1 MRALFIKEFQEL
13 KRDRRTLAMII
24 MLPLLLLLVFG
35 YAANFSVDHINVK
48 VIGPQ
53 ASSTVSYLKSLP
65 GADKFNFVAD
75 TSAPATPTQSQKLL
89 RSPSGDV
96 VVIPKAKAGTLSQRV
111 DVYLNGAKLFT
122 AQSAKA
128 DLVQMQANDMRA
140 QLKQLS
146 SAATQTQQSAQG
158 LRTNP
163 TQAAKAAQAAQAAK
177 EQSQKLQALA
187 KQAQETNTNWIKVEF
202 NPDLKTS
209 WVMIPGLIGLV
220 MAVIGT
226 LITSIGMV
234 REREA
239 GTLEQLAVMPIKA
252 RSIIAG
258 KISPYFMLA
267 IIDMS
272 AVALAG
278 VYLFD
283 IPFNGQLW
291 LFALAGGLFLGVV
304 LGLGVLI
311 STVSQTTAQ
320 AVQMA
325 IMTIIPQTLLSGLV
339 FPLESMA
346 TWVRCI
352 GYLLPLTWFVQVSRG
367 VMLNGSNAAQ
377 LWLPLSIMALQCVL
391 LFGAATA
398 RLARSLR
405 SI

>member
-48 VIGPQ
+48 VIAPQ
-53 ASSTVSYLKSLP
+53 AISTDSYLKSLP
-65 GADKFNFVAD
+65 GPDKFNFVAA
-75 TSAPATPTQSQKLL
+75 TSAPATPTQAQKLL

-111 DVYLNGAKLFT
+111 NVYLNGAKLFT

-187 KQAQETNTNWIKVEF
+187 KQAQETNTNWIKLEF

-267 IIDMS
+267 IVDMS

-291 LFALAGGLFLGVV
+291 LFALAGVLFLGVV

-346 TWVRCI
+346 AWVRCI
-352 GYLLPLTWFVQVSRG
+352 GYLLRLTWFVQVSRG

-377 LWLPLSIMALQCVL
+377 LWLPLSIMALQCVV

>member
-75 TSAPATPTQSQKLL
+75 TSTPATPTQAQKLL

-146 SAATQTQQSAQG
+146 SAATQAQQSAQG

-163 TQAAKAAQAAQAAK
+163 TQAAQAAK

-267 IIDMS
+267 IVDMS

-367 VMLNGSNAAQ
+367 VMLNGSNASQ

>member
-75 TSAPATPTQSQKLL
+75 TSAPATPTQAQKLL

-146 SAATQTQQSAQG
+146 SAAAQAQQSAQG

-163 TQAAKAAQAAQAAK
+163 TQAAQAAK

-267 IIDMS
+267 IVDMS

-367 VMLNGSNAAQ
+367 VMLNGSNASQ

>member
-75 TSAPATPTQSQKLL
+75 TSTPATPTQAQKLL

-146 SAATQTQQSAQG
+146 SATTQAQQSAQG

-163 TQAAKAAQAAQAAK
+163 TQAAKAAQAAK

-267 IIDMS
+267 IVDMS

-291 LFALAGGLFLGVV
+291 LFALAGVLFLGVV

>member
-75 TSAPATPTQSQKLL
+75 TSTPATPTQAQKLL

-146 SAATQTQQSAQG
+146 SAATQAQQSAQG

-163 TQAAKAAQAAQAAK
+163 TQAAQAAK

-267 IIDMS
+267 IVDMS

-291 LFALAGGLFLGVV
+291 LFALAGLLFLGVV

>member
-48 VIGPQ
+48 VLGPQ
-53 ASSTVSYLKSLP
+53 ASSTVSYLKSLS

-75 TSAPATPTQSQKLL
+75 TSAPATPAQAQKLL

-146 SAATQTQQSAQG
+146 SAATQAQQSAQG

-163 TQAAKAAQAAQAAK
+163 TQAAQAAK

-267 IIDMS
+267 IVDMS

>member
-48 VIGPQ
+48 VLGPQ

-75 TSAPATPTQSQKLL
+75 TSAPATPAQAQKLL

-96 VVIPKAKAGTLSQRV
+96 VVIPKAKVGTLSQRV

-128 DLVQMQANDMRA
+128 DLVQMQATDMRT

-146 SAATQTQQSAQG
+146 AATQAQQTAQG

-163 TQAAKAAQAAQAAK
+163 AQAAQAAQAAK
-177 EQSQKLQALA
+177 AQSQKLQALA

-267 IIDMS
+267 IVDMS

-291 LFALAGGLFLGVV
+291 LFALAGVLFLGVV

-367 VMLNGSNAAQ
+367 VMLNGSNAVQ
-377 LWLPLSIMALQCVL
+377 LWLPLSIMALQCVV

>member
-75 TSAPATPTQSQKLL
+75 TSAPATPTQAQKLL

-96 VVIPKAKAGTLSQRV
+96 VVIPKAKAGTLRPRV

-146 SAATQTQQSAQG
+146 SAATQAQQSAQG

-163 TQAAKAAQAAQAAK
+163 TQAAQAAK

-267 IIDMS
+267 IVDMS

-291 LFALAGGLFLGVV
+291 LFALAGLLFLGVV

>member
-65 GADKFNFVAD
+65 GANKFNFTAD
-75 TSAPATPTQSQKLL
+75 TSAPATSTQAQKLL

-146 SAATQTQQSAQG
+146 SAATQAQQSAQG

-163 TQAAKAAQAAQAAK
+163 TQAAQAAK

-267 IIDMS
+267 IVDMS

-367 VMLNGSNAAQ
+367 VMLNGSDAAQ

>member
-75 TSAPATPTQSQKLL
+75 TSTPATPTQAQKLL

-146 SAATQTQQSAQG
+146 SAAAQAQQSAQG

-163 TQAAKAAQAAQAAK
+163 TQAAQAAK

-267 IIDMS
+267 IVDMS

-291 LFALAGGLFLGVV
+291 LFALAGVLFLGVV

-346 TWVRCI
+346 AWVRCI

>member
-75 TSAPATPTQSQKLL
+75 TSTPATPAQAQKLL

-146 SAATQTQQSAQG
+146 SAATQAQQSAQG

-163 TQAAKAAQAAQAAK
+163 AQAAK

-267 IIDMS
+267 IVDMS

-367 VMLNGSNAAQ
+367 VMLNGSNASQ

>member
-65 GADKFNFVAD
+65 RADKFNFVAD
-75 TSAPATPTQSQKLL
+75 TSAPATPTQAQKLL

-146 SAATQTQQSAQG
+146 SAAAQAQQSAQG

-163 TQAAKAAQAAQAAK
+163 TQAAQAAK

-267 IIDMS
+267 IVDMS

-291 LFALAGGLFLGVV
+291 LFALAGVLFLGVV

-377 LWLPLSIMALQCVL
+377 LWLPLSIMALQCVV

>member
-65 GADKFNFVAD
+65 GADKFNFTAD
-75 TSAPATPTQSQKLL
+75 TSAPATPTQAQKLL

-96 VVIPKAKAGTLSQRV
+96 VVIPKANSGTLSQRV

-128 DLVQMQANDMRA
+128 DLVQMQATDMRA

-146 SAATQTQQSAQG
+146 SAATQAQQSAQG

-163 TQAAKAAQAAQAAK
+163 AQAAK
-177 EQSQKLQALA
+177 EQGQKLQALA

-267 IIDMS
+267 IVDMS

-291 LFALAGGLFLGVV
+291 LFALAGLLFLGVV

-367 VMLNGSNAAQ
+367 VMLNGSNAGQ
-377 LWLPLSIMALQCVL
+377 LWLPLSIMALQCVV

>member
-75 TSAPATPTQSQKLL
+75 ASAPSTPTQAQKLL

-267 IIDMS
+267 IVDMS

-291 LFALAGGLFLGVV
+291 LFALAGVLFLGVV

-346 TWVRCI
+346 AWVRCI

-377 LWLPLSIMALQCVL
+377 LWLPLSIMALQCVV

>member
-75 TSAPATPTQSQKLL
+75 TSAPATPTQAQKLL

-146 SAATQTQQSAQG
+146 SAATQAQQSAQG

-163 TQAAKAAQAAQAAK
+163 TQAAQAAK

-267 IIDMS
+267 IVDMS

>member
-75 TSAPATPTQSQKLL
+75 TSTPATPTQAQKLL

-146 SAATQTQQSAQG
+146 SAATQAQQSAQG

-163 TQAAKAAQAAQAAK
+163 TQAAQAAK

-267 IIDMS
+267 IVDMS

-291 LFALAGGLFLGVV
+291 LFALAGLLFLGVV

-367 VMLNGSNAAQ
+367 VMLNGSDAAQ

>member
-75 TSAPATPTQSQKLL
+75 TSAPATPTQAQKLL

-122 AQSAKA
+122 TQSAKA

-146 SAATQTQQSAQG
+146 SAAAQAQQSAQG

-163 TQAAKAAQAAQAAK
+163 TQAAQAAK

-267 IIDMS
+267 IVDMS

-291 LFALAGGLFLGVV
+291 LFALAGVLFLGVV

-367 VMLNGSNAAQ
+367 VMLNGSNASQ

>member
-75 TSAPATPTQSQKLL
+75 TSAPATPTQAQKLL

-146 SAATQTQQSAQG
+146 SAATQAQQSAQG

-163 TQAAKAAQAAQAAK
+163 TQAAQAAK
-177 EQSQKLQALA
+177 EQSQKLQTLA

-267 IIDMS
+267 IVDMS

-291 LFALAGGLFLGVV
+291 LFALAGLLFLGVV

-367 VMLNGSNAAQ
+367 VMLNGSDAAQ

>member
-48 VIGPQ
+48 VLGPQ

-65 GADKFNFVAD
+65 GADKFNFTAD
-75 TSAPATPTQSQKLL
+75 TSAPATPTQAQKLL

-96 VVIPKAKAGTLSQRV
+96 VVIPKANSGTLSQRV

-128 DLVQMQANDMRA
+128 DLVQMQATDMRA

-146 SAATQTQQSAQG
+146 SAATQAQQSAQG

-163 TQAAKAAQAAQAAK
+163 AQAAK
-177 EQSQKLQALA
+177 EQGQKLQALA

-267 IIDMS
+267 IVDMS

-291 LFALAGGLFLGVV
+291 LFALAGVLFLGVV

-367 VMLNGSNAAQ
+367 VMLNGSNAGQ
-377 LWLPLSIMALQCVL
+377 LWLPLSIMALQCVV

>member
-75 TSAPATPTQSQKLL
+75 TSAPATPAQAQKLL

-96 VVIPKAKAGTLSQRV
+96 VVIPKANAGTLSQRV

-146 SAATQTQQSAQG
+146 SAAAQAQQSVQG

-163 TQAAKAAQAAQAAK
+163 TQAAQAAK

-187 KQAQETNTNWIKVEF
+187 KQAQETNTNWINVEF

-267 IIDMS
+267 IVDMS

-291 LFALAGGLFLGVV
+291 LFALAGVLFLGVV

-367 VMLNGSNAAQ
+367 VMLNGSDAAQ

>member
-75 TSAPATPTQSQKLL
+75 TSAPATPTQAQKLL

-146 SAATQTQQSAQG
+146 SAATQAQQSAQG

-163 TQAAKAAQAAQAAK
+163 TQAAQAAK

-267 IIDMS
+267 IVDMS

-291 LFALAGGLFLGVV
+291 LFALAGLLFLGVV

-346 TWVRCI
+346 AWVRCI

>member
-48 VIGPQ
+48 VLGPQ

-75 TSAPATPTQSQKLL
+75 TSASPSPAQAQKLL

-96 VVIPKAKAGTLSQRV
+96 VVIPKAKAGTLSERV

-146 SAATQTQQSAQG
+146 SAAAQAQQSAQG

-163 TQAAKAAQAAQAAK
+163 TQAAQAAK

-267 IIDMS
+267 IVDMS

-291 LFALAGGLFLGVV
+291 LFALAGLLFLGVV

-346 TWVRCI
+346 AWVRCI

>member
-13 KRDRRTLAMII
+13 KRDRRTLAMIV

-65 GADKFNFVAD
+65 GADKFNFTAD
-75 TSAPATPTQSQKLL
+75 TSAPATPTQAQKLL

-96 VVIPKAKAGTLSQRV
+96 VVIPKANVGTLSQRV

-128 DLVQMQANDMRA
+128 DLAQMQATDMRA

-146 SAATQTQQSAQG
+146 SAAAQAQQSAQG

-163 TQAAKAAQAAQAAK
+163 TQAAQAAK

-267 IIDMS
+267 IVDMS

-291 LFALAGGLFLGVV
+291 LFALAGVLFLGVV

-346 TWVRCI
+346 AWVRCI

>member
-75 TSAPATPTQSQKLL
+75 TSAPATPTQAQKLL

-267 IIDMS
+267 IVDMS

-291 LFALAGGLFLGVV
+291 LFALAGVLFLGVV

-346 TWVRCI
+346 AWVRCI

-377 LWLPLSIMALQCVL
+377 LWLPLSIMALQCVV

>member
-75 TSAPATPTQSQKLL
+75 TSAPATPTQAQKLL

-146 SAATQTQQSAQG
+146 SAAAQAQQSAQG

-163 TQAAKAAQAAQAAK
+163 TQAAQAAK

-267 IIDMS
+267 IVDMS

-291 LFALAGGLFLGVV
+291 LFALAGVLFLGVV

-325 IMTIIPQTLLSGLV
+325 IMTIIPQTLLSGMV

-346 TWVRCI
+346 AWVRCI

>member
-75 TSAPATPTQSQKLL
+75 TSAPATPTQAQKLL

-146 SAATQTQQSAQG
+146 SAAAQAQQSAQG

-163 TQAAKAAQAAQAAK
+163 TQAAQAAK

-367 VMLNGSNAAQ
+367 VMLNGSDAAQ

>member
-75 TSAPATPTQSQKLL
+75 TSAPATPTQAQKLL

-146 SAATQTQQSAQG
+146 SAATQAQQSAQG

-163 TQAAKAAQAAQAAK
+163 TQAAQAAK

-267 IIDMS
+267 IVDMS

-377 LWLPLSIMALQCVL
+377 LWLPLSIMALQCVV

>member
-75 TSAPATPTQSQKLL
+75 TSAPATPTQAQKLL

-111 DVYLNGAKLFT
+111 DVYLNGSKLFT

-146 SAATQTQQSAQG
+146 SAAAQAQQSAQG

-163 TQAAKAAQAAQAAK
+163 TQAAQAAK

-267 IIDMS
+267 IVDMS

-291 LFALAGGLFLGVV
+291 LFALAGVLFLGVV

>member
-75 TSAPATPTQSQKLL
+75 TSAPATPTQAQKLL

-146 SAATQTQQSAQG
+146 SAATQAQQSAQG

-163 TQAAKAAQAAQAAK
+163 TQAAQAAK

-187 KQAQETNTNWIKVEF
+187 KQAQETNTNWLKFEF

-209 WVMIPGLIGLV
+209 WVMIPGPIGLV

-267 IIDMS
+267 IVDMS

-291 LFALAGGLFLGVV
+291 LFALAGLLFLGVV

>member
-75 TSAPATPTQSQKLL
+75 TSAPSTPTQAQKLL

-146 SAATQTQQSAQG
+146 SAATQAQQSAQG

-163 TQAAKAAQAAQAAK
+163 TQAAK

-202 NPDLKTS
+202 NPELKTS

-267 IIDMS
+267 IVDMS

-291 LFALAGGLFLGVV
+291 LFALAGLLFLGVV

>member
-75 TSAPATPTQSQKLL
+75 TSAPATPTQAQKLL

-146 SAATQTQQSAQG
+146 SAATQAQQSAQG

-163 TQAAKAAQAAQAAK
+163 AQAAKAAQTAK

-267 IIDMS
+267 IVDMS

-291 LFALAGGLFLGVV
+291 LFALAGLLFLGVV

>member
-48 VIGPQ
+48 VLGPQ

-75 TSAPATPTQSQKLL
+75 TSAPATPAQAQKLL

-96 VVIPKAKAGTLSQRV
+96 VVIPKAKAGTLSERV

-128 DLVQMQANDMRA
+128 DLVQMQATDMRA

-146 SAATQTQQSAQG
+146 AATQAQQAAQG
-158 LRTNP
+158 LHTNP
-163 TQAAKAAQAAQAAK
+163 AQAAKAAQAAK

-267 IIDMS
+267 IVDMS

-291 LFALAGGLFLGVV
+291 LFALAGVLFLGVV

-367 VMLNGSNAAQ
+367 VMLNGSNAVQ
-377 LWLPLSIMALQCVL
+377 LWLPLSIMALQCVV

-398 RLARSLR
+398 RLTRSLR

>member
-35 YAANFSVDHINVK
+35 YAANFSVDHINTK

-75 TSAPATPTQSQKLL
+75 TSAPATPTQAQKLL

-128 DLVQMQANDMRA
+128 DLVQMQANDIRA

-146 SAATQTQQSAQG
+146 SAATQAQQSAQG

-163 TQAAKAAQAAQAAK
+163 TQAAQAAK

-267 IIDMS
+267 IVDMS

-291 LFALAGGLFLGVV
+291 LFALAGMLFLGVV

>member
-65 GADKFNFVAD
+65 GADKFNFTAD
-75 TSAPATPTQSQKLL
+75 TSAPATPTQAQKLL

-96 VVIPKAKAGTLSQRV
+96 VVIPKANSGTLSQRV

-128 DLVQMQANDMRA
+128 DLVQMQATDMRA

-146 SAATQTQQSAQG
+146 SAATQAQQSAQG

-163 TQAAKAAQAAQAAK
+163 AQAAK
-177 EQSQKLQALA
+177 EQGQKLQALA

-267 IIDMS
+267 IVDMS

-291 LFALAGGLFLGVV
+291 LFALAGVLFLGVV

-367 VMLNGSNAAQ
+367 VMLNGSNAGQ
-377 LWLPLSIMALQCVL
+377 LWLPLSIMALQCVV

>member
-75 TSAPATPTQSQKLL
+75 PSAPATPTQAQKLL

-146 SAATQTQQSAQG
+146 SAATQAQQSAQG

-163 TQAAKAAQAAQAAK
+163 TQAAQAAK

-267 IIDMS
+267 IVDMS

-291 LFALAGGLFLGVV
+291 LFALAGLLFLGVV

>member
-35 YAANFSVDHINVK
+35 YAANFSVDHINAK
-48 VIGPQ
+48 VLGPQ
-53 ASSTVSYLKSLP
+53 ANSTISYLKSLP
-65 GADKFNFVAD
+65 GSNRFKFVAD
-75 TSAPATPTQSQKLL
+75 TSVSPSPAQAQKLL
-89 RSPSGDV
+89 RSPGGDV
-96 VVIPKAKAGTLSQRV
+96 VVIPKANTGTLSQRV

-128 DLVQMQANDMRA
+128 DLMQMQTSNMHT

-146 SAATQTQQSAQG
+146 SAATQAQQSAQE

-163 TQAAKAAQAAQAAK
+163 AQAAK
-177 EQSQKLQALA
+177 EQGQKLQALA

-209 WVMIPGLIGLV
+209 WVMVPGLIGLV

-252 RSIIAG
+252 HSIIAG

-267 IIDMS
+267 LVDMS
-272 AVALAG
+272 VVALAG

-291 LFALAGGLFLGVV
+291 LFALAGVLFLGVV

-367 VMLNGSNAAQ
+367 VMLNGSNAGQ
-377 LWLPLSIMALQCVL
+377 LWLPLSIMALQCVV

-398 RLARSLR
+398 RLTRSLR

>member
-75 TSAPATPTQSQKLL
+75 TSAPATPTQAQKLL

-146 SAATQTQQSAQG
+146 SAAAQAQQSAQG

-163 TQAAKAAQAAQAAK
+163 AQAAQAAK

-187 KQAQETNTNWIKVEF
+187 KQAQETNTTWIKVEF

-267 IIDMS
+267 IVDMS

>member
-75 TSAPATPTQSQKLL
+75 TSAPATPTQAQKLL

-146 SAATQTQQSAQG
+146 SAATQAQQSAQG

-163 TQAAKAAQAAQAAK
+163 TQAAQAAK

-267 IIDMS
+267 VVDMS

-291 LFALAGGLFLGVV
+291 LFALAGVLFLGVV

-367 VMLNGSNAAQ
+367 VMLNGSNAGQ
-377 LWLPLSIMALQCVL
+377 LWLPLSIMALQCVV

-398 RLARSLR
+398 RLTRSLR